1 MPSPLPSW
9 EARGG
14 EASPLT
20 SWEKAKVKGI
30 GAAKGCGPANNQP
43 RPSPQHS
50 IIRILVHTFNK
61 ISEYLSPNLLTTN
74 TSVLF

>member
-30 GAAKGCGPANNQP
+30 GAAKGRGTANKTP
-43 RPSPQHS
+43 PSFADHS
-50 IIRILVHTFNK
+50 HL
-61 ISEYLSPNLLTTN
+61 PTTN
-74 TSVLF
+74 TPIIHSTKPQNIFRQTS

>member
-30 GAAKGCGPANNQP
+30 GAAKGRGTANKTP
-43 RPSPQHS
+43 PSFA

-61 ISEYLSPNLLTTN
+61 TSEYLSPNLLTTN

>member
-30 GAAKGCGPANNQP
+30 GAAKGRGTANN
-43 RPSPQHS
+43 
-50 IIRILVHTFNK
+50 
-61 ISEYLSPNLLTTN
+61 
-74 TSVLF
+74 